1 MNIKDAILFYQNKGY
16 EYADAESKV
25 SQDIVL
31 SKIWNSKYKNNIT
44 IKGGV
49 VMYNI
54 SNNIRR
60 ATRDLDI
67 DFIKYSLED
76 ESIRNFIYSLNNDKD
91 NIKIEIVGN
100 IASLHHQDY
109 DGKRVLIKIS
119 DKYGNSINTK
129 LDIGVHKLFELEQEE
144 YYFDLS
150 LINKQINLLI
160 NSKEQIF
167 VEKLKSLLKLGF
179 VSTRYKDIFDFYY
192 LVNISKLNK
201 KKLLKN
207 IEILIFNDDKMREN
221 NIEDILN
228 RLSKT
233 LKSSRYINHLN
244 DPVVNWLD
252 IPIEDAINSLLKYIE
267 ELSEEKV
274 EIWIT
279 WII

>member
-1 MNIKDAILFYQNKGY
+1 MNIKDAILIYQNNGY

-31 SKIWNSKYKNNIT
+31 SKIGNSKYKSNIT

-49 VMYNI
+49 VMHNM
-54 SNNIRR
+54 SNDIRR

-76 ESIRNFIYSLNNDKD
+76 ESIRNFVSSLNNDKD

-100 IASLHHQDY
+100 ITPLHHQDY
-109 DGKRVLIKIS
+109 DGKRVHIRIS
-119 DKYGNSINTK
+119 DNYGNNINTK

-144 YYFDLS
+144 YCFDLS
-150 LINKQINLLI
+150 LINKEVNLLI

-192 LVNISKLNK
+192 LINISKLNM

-207 IEILIFNDDKMREN
+207 IEILIFNDDTMREN
-221 NIEDILN
+221 NIDDILN
-228 RLSKT
+228 RLNNT
-233 LKSSRYINHLN
+233 LKSRRYVNHLN

-267 ELSEEKV
+267 QLSKEKV
-274 EIWIT
+274 EV
-279 WII
+279 

>member
-67 DFIKYSLED
+67 DFIKYSLDD

-144 YYFDLS
+144 YCFDLS
-150 LINKQINLLI
+150 LINKEVNLLI

-179 VSTRYKDIFDFYY
+179 ISTRYKDIFDFYY
-192 LVNISKLNK
+192 LINNSKLNK
-201 KKLLKN
+201 DKLLKN
-207 IEILIFNDDKMREN
+207 IDILIFNDDKMREN
-221 NIEDILN
+221 NIDDILN
-228 RLSKT
+228 RLNNT
-233 LKSSRYINHLN
+233 LKSKRYINHLN

-274 EIWIT
+274 VI
-279 WII
+279 

>member
-150 LINKQINLLI
+150 LINKKINLLI

-274 EIWIT
+274 EI
-279 WII
+279 

>member
-1 MNIKDAILFYQNKGY
+1 MNIKDAILIYQNNGY

-31 SKIWNSKYKNNIT
+31 SKIWNIKYKNNIT
-44 IKGGV
+44 IKGGFV
-49 VMYNI
+49 IYNI
-54 SNNIRR
+54 YNNIRR

-67 DFIKYSLED
+67 DFIKYSLDD

-150 LINKQINLLI
+150 LINKEVNLLI

-179 VSTRYKDIFDFYY
+179 ISTRYKDIFDFYY
-192 LVNISKLNK
+192 LINNSKLNK
-201 KKLLKN
+201 DKLLKN
-207 IEILIFNDDKMREN
+207 IDILIFNDDKMREN
-221 NIEDILN
+221 NIDDILN
-228 RLSKT
+228 RLNNT
-233 LKSSRYINHLN
+233 LKSKRYINHLN

-274 EIWIT
+274 MI
-279 WII
+279 

>member
-100 IASLHHQDY
+100 LASLHHQDY
-109 DGKRVLIKIS
+109 DGKRVLLTIS
-119 DKYGNSINTK
+119 DNSGNSINHT

-274 EIWIT
+274 EI
-279 WII
+279 